1 MWLWLSIT
9 TIVCVVVNVKGCL
22 ELCQCNKQGNV
33 SSVICNGWITQH
45 NLSSGSQ
52 CSTELVLNSAEMAIY
67 SNIEIRCYNVSFQ
80 LAPQAMFH
88 KVKAISIHESHFEEL
103 PFQFLAS
110 LTALNRLNF
119 SENRISDLVIP
130 KRNNSYHMNHL
141 DLVDLSKNEISEVKL
156 YHNNLFSNVKA
167 LFLQQNRIGAIENI
181 QRLPQLEILAVS
193 DNPINLMDSDFSLS
207 STIQQ
212 MHLRNVSSVNALE
225 SCKTCCFLNECA
237 FLPPNLILLDLSNN
251 HLMSIPTR
259 HGLLA
264 GLLHLQVLLL
274 QNNNISI
281 IRHDSFVDRC
291 YFKLREINLS
301 NNRLIK
307 LDGNAFAHL
316 WQLNNLNL
324 ASNFLQHLPIKV
336 AQSFLSLQGQKKQGN
351 LSLNGNPWSCDC
363 LQHKLAKI
371 LTPNTTLSI
380 ICKIPQSLQGSELQ
394 NISLENL
401 QCHNTSFAQK
411 ENVTAYEYKDVN
423 LICTTL
429 GAPRSE
435 VKWFT
440 PKHELISLETIA
452 FNKEQQKSYSLSE
465 FGDILTVKSVRL
477 SKTGIFKC
485 FANNAV
491 SSANQTIALAVILSP
506 TSTIVYIVVACVAF
520 MVAIVLNSVNMCM
533 YICEHM
539 EIKRQYRKML
549 QAQEEEEKQNPPI
562 RSRSKN
568 LDESLASLNANKHY
582 GRYDFTCQQMFLD
595 TVVKGA
601 HSVKKTLYDAR
612 HSEFSV
618 NMWEY
623 AANLRERLHIEM
635 PSSVQLPSIS
645 MPTISMPTISMPSIP
660 TMQDININIEK
671 LSSSMVQRSHTLAS
685 SVGSVF
691 TLKRWMQQ
699 QNSSDTESRESD
711 DNLDDGPSITQVT
724 VHVHTPNEEPS
735 IPTPL
740 QLNEEPCAH
749 NTGDSATKLKKKTL
763 KECYT
768 EKAVTFY
775 PQESEH
781 FLEPQTS
788 EVRNVVTPLLATIS
802 GGVDNQWSYETSV

>member
-1 MWLWLSIT
+1 
-9 TIVCVVVNVKGCL
+9 
-22 ELCQCNKQGNV
+22 
-33 SSVICNGWITQH
+33 
-45 NLSSGSQ
+45 
-52 CSTELVLNSAEMAIY
+52 
-67 SNIEIRCYNVSFQ
+67 
-80 LAPQAMFH
+80 
-88 KVKAISIHESHFEEL
+88 
-103 PFQFLAS
+103 
-110 LTALNRLNF
+110 
-119 SENRISDLVIP
+119 
-130 KRNNSYHMNHL
+130 
-141 DLVDLSKNEISEVKL
+141 
-156 YHNNLFSNVKA
+156 
-167 LFLQQNRIGAIENI
+167 
-181 QRLPQLEILAVS
+181 
-193 DNPINLMDSDFSLS
+193 
-207 STIQQ
+207 
-212 MHLRNVSSVNALE
+212 
-225 SCKTCCFLNECA
+225 
-237 FLPPNLILLDLSNN
+237 
-251 HLMSIPTR
+251 
-259 HGLLA
+259 
-264 GLLHLQVLLL
+264 
-274 QNNNISI
+274 
-281 IRHDSFVDRC
+281 
-291 YFKLREINLS
+291 
-301 NNRLIK
+301 
-307 LDGNAFAHL
+307 
-316 WQLNNLNL
+316 
-324 ASNFLQHLPIKV
+324 
-336 AQSFLSLQGQKKQGN
+336 
-351 LSLNGNPWSCDC
+351 
-363 LQHKLAKI
+363 
-371 LTPNTTLSI
+371 
-380 ICKIPQSLQGSELQ
+380 
-394 NISLENL
+394 
-401 QCHNTSFAQK
+401 
-411 ENVTAYEYKDVN
+411 
-423 LICTTL
+423 
-429 GAPRSE
+429 
-435 VKWFT
+435 
-440 PKHELISLETIA
+440 
-452 FNKEQQKSYSLSE
+452 
-465 FGDILTVKSVRL
+465 
-477 SKTGIFKC
+477 
-485 FANNAV
+485 
-491 SSANQTIALAVILSP
+491 
-506 TSTIVYIVVACVAF
+506 